1 MRIVPWLSAG
11 LAAALLA
18 GCATVPTSG
27 MVRSENASNESTP
40 QSGINVLADP
50 PRDGAQPPAIVNGFM
65 EAMSNLDSLH
75 VAKEYMTPE
84 AAAAWDVSNTRIYDP
99 KSGSGVVRPVPNQS
113 TRFQLTAPL
122 VATLDARSAW
132 RPAVPGETL
141 NFTFAVVKNGNGQW
155 RISTPPPG
163 VFLDKNLS
171 ETNYDPYNL
180 YFLNPTN
187 ELLVPDPIYLP
198 ISRSQGQLAHLLILS
213 LLRGPTSRLGDSVL
227 SAAPPNTE
235 LVRNVTITDGAAN
248 VDLSDA
254 VKNVGPIEREQ
265 LAAQIAWTLR
275 QVVSAVRITV
285 QGAPLQEGNDD
296 ERMFDNFAR
305 FDPSVPAANLTQLYV
320 LRQGKIN
327 RFMGLDGSGEIMLE
341 PLGEASLLS
350 PFFATS
356 FAISL
361 NSEQGA
367 IVSGGNVI
375 VARLSK
381 EEGEKEI
388 RLQASGEV
396 TRPTFD
402 WAGNLW
408 FVDHA
413 DDDPQ
418 VWMMGKDKK
427 QTRVQANFNGYDVEA
442 LRIAPDGVR
451 VLAVVRKGGK
461 SALWIGRVKIGENNR
476 RTLTGFY
483 SLQVPFDDMVDAAW
497 SKADRVTVV
506 GSKGEALS
514 QALEVNVDG
523 SLPGPVAGVS
533 SNDVHAVA
541 ATPNVESLLV
551 LQVDDGRLRRRSR
564 DLQWDDPLDDKIK
577 HVYPVYPG

>member
-1 MRIVPWLSAG
+1 MRIVSWLSAG
-11 LAAALLA
+11 LAVALLG

-27 MVRSENASNESTP
+27 LVRSEKASNESTP
-40 QSGINVLADP
+40 QGGIGVFADP
-50 PRDGAQPPAIVNGFM
+50 PKPGAQPAAVVSGFM
-65 EAMSNLDSLH
+65 EAMSNLDSLN
-75 VAKEYMTPE
+75 VAKEYLTPE
-84 AAAAWDVSNTRIYDP
+84 AAAAWNVSQTKIYDP
-99 KSGSGVVRPVPNQS
+99 RAGSGVVVPEG
-113 TRFQLTAPL
+113 TKFQLKAPL
-122 VATLDARSAW
+122 VATLDDRSAW
-132 RPAVPGETL
+132 RPAAPGEQL
-141 NFTFAVVKNGNGQW
+141 AFTFTVVKNGEGEW

-180 YFLNPTN
+180 YFLNPTS

-198 ISRSQGQLAHLLILS
+198 ISRSQAQLAHLLIQS
-213 LLRGPTSRLGDSVL
+213 LLRGPTTRLGDSVL
-227 SAAPPNTE
+227 SAAPANTQ

-254 VKNVGPIEREQ
+254 VKNVGPVEREQ

-327 RFMGLDGSGEIMLE
+327 RFNGLDGSGQIVLE
-341 PLGEASLLS
+341 PLGQASLLS
-350 PFFATS
+350 PFTATS

-361 NSEQGA
+361 NSELGA
-367 IVSGGNVI
+367 IVTGGRVI

-381 EEGEKEI
+381 EEGEKET
-388 RLQASGEV
+388 RLHASGEV

-413 DDDPQ
+413 DDNPQ
-418 VWMMGKDKK
+418 VWMMDKDKK
-427 QTRVQANFNGYDVEA
+427 QLRVQADFNGYDVKA

-451 VLAVVRKGGK
+451 VLAVVRKDGK

-476 RTLTGFY
+476 RSLTGFY
-483 SLQVPFDDMVDAAW
+483 SLQVPLDDMVDAAW
-497 SKADRVTVV
+497 SKAERVTVV
-506 GSKGEALS
+506 GRKGEALS

-523 SLPGPVAGVS
+523 SLLGPVAGVNTS
-533 SNDVHAVA
+533 AVHAVA

-551 LQVDDGRLRRRSR
+551 LQVDDGRLRRRTR
-564 DLQWDDPLDDKIK
+564 DLQWDDPLDENIK
-577 HVYPVYPG
+577 NVYPVYPG